1 MSVDFKDNVPIYLQ
15 IMQDIKKQIAAGKLH
30 EKDKVSSVREL
41 ALYYGVNPN
50 TVQKALSEL
59 EREGLM
65 KSERTLGRFISIDDE
80 KIKDIKKHL
89 ALETTYEY
97 LNNIK
102 EIGYS
107 KNEILELIK
116 EVTKDEQ

>member
-1 MSVDFKDNVPIYLQ
+1 MEQFITILKDETEDIVEKKSKFIANISCVENVEE
-15 IMQDIKKQIAAGKLH
+15 AEA
-30 EKDKVSSVREL
+30 
-41 ALYYGVNPN
+41 
-50 TVQKALSEL
+50 
-59 EREGLM
+59 
-65 KSERTLGRFISIDDE
+65 

-107 KNEILELIK
+107 KDEILELIK

>member
-1 MSVDFKDNVPIYLQ
+1 
-15 IMQDIKKQIAAGKLH
+15 
-30 EKDKVSSVREL
+30 
-41 ALYYGVNPN
+41 
-50 TVQKALSEL
+50 
-59 EREGLM
+59 M

-107 KNEILELIK
+107 KDEILELIK

>member
-65 KSERTLGRFISIDDE
+65 KSERTLVRFISMDDE
-80 KIKDIKKHL
+80 KIKDIKK
-89 ALETTYEY
+89 Y
-97 LNNIK
+97 
-102 EIGYS
+102 
-107 KNEILELIK
+107 KN
-116 EVTKDEQ
+116 

>member
-50 TVQKALSEL
+50 ISPFLNDDVKALTFLCNFFDNTEIEL
-59 EREGLM
+59 DEMALLVEYGADV
-65 KSERTLGRFISIDDE
+65 KSMHPTCI
-80 KIKDIKKHL
+80 KILTRYMED
-89 ALETTYEY
+89 
-97 LNNIK
+97 
-102 EIGYS
+102 
-107 KNEILELIK
+107 
-116 EVTKDEQ
+116 

>member
-1 MSVDFKDNVPIYLQ
+1 
-15 IMQDIKKQIAAGKLH
+15 
-30 EKDKVSSVREL
+30 
-41 ALYYGVNPN
+41 
-50 TVQKALSEL
+50 VQKALSEL

-107 KNEILELIK
+107 KDEILELIK

>member
-80 KIKDIKKHL
+80 KIKDIKK
-89 ALETTYEY
+89 TSGTR
-97 LNNIK
+97 NN
-102 EIGYS
+102 
-107 KNEILELIK
+107 L
-116 EVTKDEQ
+116 

>member
-80 KIKDIKKHL
+80 KIKKHKKVSRS
-89 ALETTYEY
+89 T
-97 LNNIK
+97 
-102 EIGYS
+102 
-107 KNEILELIK
+107 
-116 EVTKDEQ
+116 